1 MRMILSAAAVLCA
14 CSFAA
19 AHATPVLYNIQ
30 AYKNT
35 DPTQAITL
43 VGTTTLDL
51 FTANP
56 SVLSISLGFANGT
69 AQNGVGTSGQD
80 NGHTVYVGTANDRF
94 SFTDD
99 LHNYT
104 LSGGTF
110 NLQDA
115 SGDYVGSLS
124 NGTAAAAT
132 PPPIA
137 VTPEPSSMA
146 LLATGLIGAAGIAR
160 RRFATTSI

>member
-1 MRMILSAAAVLCA
+1 MRFLPPVAIALCA
-14 CSFAA
+14 VGIA
-19 AHATPVLYNIQ
+19 AHATPVTYSIQ

-43 VGTTTLDL
+43 TGTTTLDI
-51 FTANP
+51 FTSDP
-56 SVLSISLGFANGT
+56 SVLSIMLNFANGT
-69 AQNGVGTSGQD
+69 NLSGVGTLGQD

-104 LSGGTF
+104 LAGGTF

-115 SGDYVGSLS
+115 SGDYVGQLL
-124 NGTAAAAT
+124 NGTIAPAT
-132 PPPIA
+132 APSAPIS
-137 VTPEPSSMA
+137 VTPEPSSLA
-146 LLATGLIGAAGIAR
+146 LLGTGMLGVVGVIKR
-160 RRFATTSI
+160 RLV

>member
-1 MRMILSAAAVLCA
+1 MRIILPAAALVCA
-14 CSFAA
+14 FSLVA
-19 AHATPVLYNIQ
+19 AHATPITYNIQ

-43 VGTTTLDL
+43 VGTTTLDI
-51 FTANP
+51 FTSNP
-56 SVLSISLGFANGT
+56 SVLSIYLNFANS
-69 AQNGVGTSGQD
+69 ANQSGVGTFGQD

-132 PPPIA
+132 PPAVA
-137 VTPEPSSMA
+137 VTPEPSSLA
-146 LLATGLIGAAGIAR
+146 LLATGLFGVFSVAR
-160 RRFATTSI
+160 RRFASN